1 MNLRQCPHLFPV
13 FVRSPL
19 RPLLC
24 SLRLCGTTL
33 LTAAPARGQT
43 FYRPLTF
50 EQNRGQA
57 PKEVKWLG
65 QMSLG
70 QSYHFVTKEPLVHFP
85 APG

>member
-1 MNLRQCPHLFPV
+1 MKLYQFPRLFSV
-13 FVRSPL
+13 FVPSPL
-19 RPLLC
+19 RLLLC
-24 SLRLCGTTL
+24 SLALCGPTL
-33 LTAAPARGQT
+33 LTAAPARAQT

-65 QMSLG
+65 Q
-70 QSYHFVTKEPLVHFP
+70 SYHRVTKEPLVHCP